1 MLHSRLSVA
10 LWTQAKAITPRR
22 NKPKEGDNMENVT
35 TSKLLGRSIII
46 RKRKALK
53 RPFSYSQGE
62 CYHKLSGGLWSL
74 YVEHKGGRDVNIS
87 IDDR

>member
-1 MLHSRLSVA
+1 MLHHRTIVA
-10 LWTQAKAITPRR
+10 LWTHGDRGL
-22 NKPKEGDNMENVT
+22 KPPQKVSTMENVT
-35 TSKLLGRSIII
+35 TSKVFGRSIII

-74 YVEHKGGRDVNIS
+74 YVEHKNGRNVNIS

>member
-1 MLHSRLSVA
+1 MLHCGVTVA
-10 LWTQAKAITPRR
+10 LWAHGERGT
-22 NKPKEGDNMENVT
+22 KPPQKVHTMENVT
-35 TSKLLGRSIII
+35 NKKVFGRSIII

-74 YVEHKGGRDVNIS
+74 YVEHKNGRNVNIS

>member
-1 MLHSRLSVA
+1 MLHYGVTVT
-10 LWTQAKAITPRR
+10 LWTHGERGT
-22 NKPKEGDNMENVT
+22 KPPQKVSTMENVT
-35 TSKLLGRSIII
+35 TSKVFGRSIII

-74 YVEHKGGRDVNIS
+74 YVEHKNGRDVNIS

>member
-1 MLHSRLSVA
+1 MLHHRTIVA
-10 LWTQAKAITPRR
+10 LWTHGDRGL
-22 NKPKEGDNMENVT
+22 KPPQKVNNMENVT

-53 RPFSYSQGE
+53 RPFSYSQGD

-74 YVEHKGGRDVNIS
+74 YVEHKNGRNVNIS

>member
-1 MLHSRLSVA
+1 M
-10 LWTQAKAITPRR
+10 AK
-22 NKPKEGDNMENVT
+22 GDPMPPQKVNTMENVT
-35 TSKLLGRSIII
+35 TSKVFGRSVII

-74 YVEHKGGRDVNIS
+74 YVEHKNGRNVNIS

>member
-1 MLHSRLSVA
+1 LWHYELKPRQSR
-10 LWTQAKAITPRR
+10 QGQQ
-22 NKPKEGDNMENVT
+22 KPKEGNTMENVT
-35 TSKLLGRSIII
+35 TSKVFGRSIII

-74 YVEHKGGRDVNIS
+74 YVEHKGGRNVNIS

>member
-1 MLHSRLSVA
+1 MLHHRTIVS
-10 LWTQAKAITPRR
+10 LWTHGERGT
-22 NKPKEGDNMENVT
+22 KPPQKVNNMENVT

-74 YVEHKGGRDVNIS
+74 YVEHKGGRGVNIS

>member
-1 MLHSRLSVA
+1 MNSSQGNH
-10 LWTQAKAITPRR
+10 AKANKSPRR
-22 NKPKEGDNMENVT
+22 ANTMENVT
-35 TSKLLGRSIII
+35 TSKVFGRSIII

-74 YVEHKGGRDVNIS
+74 YVEHKNGRNVNIS

>member
-1 MLHSRLSVA
+1 MDTWRNGDPMP
-10 LWTQAKAITPRR
+10 PR
-22 NKPKEGDNMENVT
+22 KVSTMENVT
-35 TSKLLGRSIII
+35 TKKVFGRSIII

-74 YVEHKGGRDVNIS
+74 YVEHKNGRNVNIS

>member
-1 MLHSRLSVA
+1 MNSSQGNH
-10 LWTQAKAITPRR
+10 AKAYKSPR
-22 NKPKEGDNMENVT
+22 EGNNMEKVT
-35 TSKLLGRSIII
+35 TSKILGRSVII

-74 YVEHKGGRDVNIS
+74 YIEHKKGRNTNIS

>member
-1 MLHSRLSVA
+1 M
-10 LWTQAKAITPRR
+10 AK
-22 NKPKEGDNMENVT
+22 GDPMPPQKVNTMENVT
-35 TSKLLGRSIII
+35 TSKVFGRSIII

-74 YVEHKGGRDVNIS
+74 YIEHKNGRNVNIS

>member
-1 MLHSRLSVA
+1 MNSSQGN
-10 LWTQAKAITPRR
+10 QAKAYKSPRR
-22 NKPKEGDNMENVT
+22 ANTMENVT
-35 TSKLLGRSIII
+35 TSKLLGRSVII

-74 YVEHKGGRDVNIS
+74 YIEHKNGRPVNVS

>member
-1 MLHSRLSVA
+1 M
-10 LWTQAKAITPRR
+10 AKGDP
-22 NKPKEGDNMENVT
+22 KPPQKVNTMENVT
-35 TSKLLGRSIII
+35 TSKVFGRSIII

-74 YVEHKGGRDVNIS
+74 YVEHKNGRGVNIS

>member
-1 MLHSRLSVA
+1 MA
-10 LWTQAKAITPRR
+10 LWTHGERGP
-22 NKPKEGDNMENVT
+22 KPPQKVSTMENVT
-35 TSKLLGRSIII
+35 TSKVFGRSIII

-74 YVEHKGGRDVNIS
+74 YVEHKNGRGVNIS

>member
-1 MLHSRLSVA
+1 VASLWHYELKPRQSR
-10 LWTQAKAITPRR
+10 QGKQ
-22 NKPKEGDNMENVT
+22 KPTEGTIMENVSNRT
-35 TSKLLGRSIII
+35 VFGRSIII

-62 CYHKLSGGLWSL
+62 CFHKLSGGLWSL
-74 YVEHKGGRDVNIS
+74 YIEHKKSRGMGVS

>member
-1 MLHSRLSVA
+1 M
-10 LWTQAKAITPRR
+10 AKGDP
-22 NKPKEGDNMENVT
+22 KPPQKVSTMENVT
-35 TSKLLGRSIII
+35 TSKVFGRSIII

-74 YVEHKGGRDVNIS
+74 YVEHKNGRDVNIS

>member
-1 MLHSRLSVA
+1 M
-10 LWTQAKAITPRR
+10 AKGDP
-22 NKPKEGDNMENVT
+22 KPPQKVNTMENVT
-35 TSKLLGRSIII
+35 TSKVFGRSIII

-74 YVEHKGGRDVNIS
+74 YVEHKNGRNVNIS

>member
-1 MLHSRLSVA
+1 MLHHKTIVA
-10 LWTQAKAITPRR
+10 LWTHGERGT
-22 NKPKEGDNMENVT
+22 KPPQKVSTMENVT
-35 TSKLLGRSIII
+35 NKKVLGRSIII

-74 YVEHKGGRDVNIS
+74 YVEHKNGRNVNIS

>member
-1 MLHSRLSVA
+1 VSQANSGRL
-10 LWTQAKAITPRR
+10 QQKPR
-22 NKPKEGDNMENVT
+22 EGNIMENVT
-35 TSKLLGRSIII
+35 TSKILGRSIII

-74 YVEHKGGRDVNIS
+74 YVEHKNGRDVNIS

>member
-1 MLHSRLSVA
+1 MWHYELKPRQSR
-10 LWTQAKAITPRR
+10 QGKQ
-22 NKPKEGDNMENVT
+22 KPKEGSNMENVT
-35 TSKLLGRSIII
+35 TSKILGRSVII

-74 YVEHKGGRDVNIS
+74 YIEHKGGRSVGVS
-87 IDDR
+87 ITDR